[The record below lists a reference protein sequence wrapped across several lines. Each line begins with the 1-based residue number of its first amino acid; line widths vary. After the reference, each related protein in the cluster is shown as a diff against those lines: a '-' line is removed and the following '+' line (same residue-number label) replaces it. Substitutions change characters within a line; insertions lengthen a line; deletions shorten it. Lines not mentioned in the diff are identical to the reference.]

1 MKLHH
6 ALALVLALPL
16 LAASAQEQKP
26 APLQKPI
33 PAAGLASTRVADKQI
48 VAAEK
53 PSYPLTTCVVKGEK
67 LGEGA
72 VDRVVGGHLV
82 RLCCME
88 CIATVEKDPAR
99 YRKKVEAAV
108 VSEQKPSYPL
118 TTCVVTG
125 EVLAFDSI
133 DHVHGTRLVRLKD
146 MEAVASFEKRH
157 VEMFAK
163 LDKALI
169 EAQLKNYGVAVC
181 PVTREPL
188 DNNAVNHLY
197 GTKLVR
203 LCCKGCIKGF
213 EAAPEKYLAELAKLK

>member
-6 ALALVLALPL
+6 ALALLLPLPL
-16 LAASAQEQKP
+16 LAASGQDQKP
-26 APLQKPI
+26 APKEKPA
-33 PAAGLASTRVADKQI
+33 PVGGLASTRSTEKQI
-48 VAAEK
+48 IAAEK

-72 VDRVVGGHLV
+72 IDRVVAGHLV
-82 RLCCME
+82 RLCCMG
-88 CIATVEKDPAR
+88 CLATVEKDPAL

-118 TTCVVTG
+118 STCVVTG

-146 MEAVASFEKRH
+146 MDAVAAFEKAPA
-157 VEMFAK
+157 EILAK

-169 EAQLKNYGVAVC
+169 AAQLKNYGVAVC

-188 DNNAVNHLY
+188 DKNAVNYLY

-213 EAAPEKYLAELAKLK
+213 EAAPEKYLVELAKIK